1 MKISIRYKIVGLLGT
16 ILILA
21 MMTYVYLATSLFTS
35 DKLAYIYDSNA
46 SLVGTL
52 AEQVQVHT
60 STLAEELLYF
70 ASEQSNAK
78 GRGEVTDAPA
88 RSLMSADPD
97 VLSLEI
103 WEKNGAALEQSYR
116 YVDPDRLAAFNLSA
130 QDLDDSRKGHRPD
143 PTAVLGEKIVLEN
156 VSLPPDVALLRL
168 ATASS
173 DGQRV
178 VVAELRPDRLLRL
191 FARPRLAKLYLVDSR
206 GRVLIHPDSREMLS
220 IADESAVPVV
230 KEALERGSRGAREFD
245 SPRGAVIGAW
255 AAVGVGRLTVVAEVP
270 RAEAFSA
277 TRELI
282 RKSVI
287 FAALVIF
294 IALLASIYLSRRLA
308 APLSK
313 LEQTM
318 AVISE
323 GHFGT
328 KVEVTS
334 RDEIGA
340 LAAAFNRM
348 SQELAER
355 EARQLETNAQ
365 LAQSEKL
372 SALGELSA
380 GIVHEV
386 RNPMAAIAGFAELCK
401 DAETLEEAKEY
412 GAFILGDARRAT
424 EILQNLLDFA
434 RPEAVTFEPLD
445 AAALTNGALRLV
457 SHQLKTMDVMVETH
471 FPEPLSITGNS
482 NQLRQ
487 VLINLMMNAGHAMDG
502 CAERNLNVSIAR
514 VPGGTVQISI
524 KDSGVGMPREVKEK
538 LFKPF
543 FTTKA
548 KGKGTGLG
556 LSVSRKIVTDHQ
568 GEILVESEP
577 GKGTTFIVCLPG
589 SLSPPG
595 GEGERR

>member
-1 MKISIRYKIVGLLGT
+1 MKISIRYKIVGLVGT

-21 MMTYVYLATSLFTS
+21 MVTYVYLATSLFTS
-35 DKLAYIYDSNA
+35 DKLASIYDSNA

-52 AEQVQVHT
+52 GEQVQVHT

-70 ASEQSNAK
+70 AAEQSSAK
-78 GRGEVTDAPA
+78 SRAESDDAPA
-88 RSLMSADPD
+88 RALLSADSD

-103 WEKNGAALEQSYR
+103 WEKRGTALEQTYR

-130 QDLDDSRKGHRPD
+130 QDLDDSRKGHKPD
-143 PTAVLGEKIVLEN
+143 PAAVIGEKIVLEN

-168 ATASS
+168 SAASS

-178 VVAELRPDRLLRL
+178 VISELRPDRLLRL
-191 FARPRLAKLYLVDSR
+191 FSRPGLARVYLVDSR
-206 GRVLIHPDSREMLS
+206 GRVLVHPDARKVLS
-220 IADESAVPVV
+220 LADQSAVPVV
-230 KEALERGSRGAREFD
+230 KDALELGSRGAREFD
-245 SPRGAVIGAW
+245 APEGAVIGAW
-255 AAVGVGRLTVVAEVP
+255 SAVGVGRLSVVAEVP

-277 TRELI
+277 TRELV
-282 RKSVI
+282 RRSVI

-294 IALLASIYLSRRLA
+294 VALLASIYLSRRLA
-308 APLSK
+308 APLGK

-328 KVEVTS
+328 QVEVTS

-340 LAAAFNRM
+340 LATAFNRM
-348 SQELAER
+348 SQELSER
-355 EARQLETNAQ
+355 EARILEANAQ

-386 RNPMAAIAGFAELCK
+386 RNPMAAITGFAELCA
-401 DAETLEEAKEY
+401 DSTTLDEAREY
-412 GAFILGDARRAT
+412 GAFILGDAKRAT

-434 RPEAVTFEPLD
+434 RPEAVTFESLD
-445 AAALTNGALRLV
+445 ATAVAQGALRLV
-457 SHQLKTMDVMVETH
+457 SHQLKTMEVQIETR
-471 FPEPLSITGNS
+471 FPQALNVSGNS

-487 VLINLMMNAGHAMDG
+487 VLINLMMNAGHAMNG
-502 CAERNLNVSIAR
+502 CPERNLLVSTSLATN
-514 VPGGTVQISI
+514 GAVQISI
-524 KDSGVGMPREVKEK
+524 RDSGVGMPQEVKEK
-538 LFKPF
+538 LFRPF
-543 FTTKA
+543 FTTKT

-556 LSVSRKIVTDHQ
+556 LSVSRKIVTDHR

-577 GKGTTFIVCLPG
+577 GKGTTFIVSLP
-589 SLSPPG
+589 PAPG
-595 GEGERR
+595 GDAG

>member
-21 MMTYVYLATSLFTS
+21 MVTYVSLATSLFTS

-46 SLVGTL
+46 TLAGTL
-52 AEQVQVHT
+52 ADQVQVNT
-60 STLAEELLYF
+60 STLAEKLLYF
-70 ASEQSNAK
+70 ASEQSRAK
-78 GRGEVTDAPA
+78 GRGELDDAPA
-88 RSLMSADPD
+88 RSLLSADSD
-97 VLSLEI
+97 LLSLEI
-103 WEKNGAALEQSYR
+103 WEKKGAALEQSYR
-116 YVDPDRLAAFNLSA
+116 YVDAARLAAIDLSA
-130 QDLDDSRKGHRPD
+130 QDLDDSRKAHRPD
-143 PTAVLGEKIVLEN
+143 PTAVQGEKIVLEN

-168 ATASS
+168 SVASS

-178 VVAELRPDRLLRL
+178 VIADVRPDRLLRL
-191 FARPRLAKLYLVDSR
+191 FVRPGLARTSLVDAR
-206 GRVLIHPDSREMLS
+206 GRVLVHPDSRKVLA
-220 IADESAVPVV
+220 IADQSAVPVV
-230 KEALERGSRGAREFD
+230 KDALERGSRGAREFD
-245 SPRGAVIGAW
+245 SPEGAVIGAW
-255 AAVGVGRLTVVAEVP
+255 AAVGVGRLSVVVEVP

-277 TRELI
+277 TRELK
-282 RKSVI
+282 RKSII

-313 LEQTM
+313 LEETM

-328 KVEVTS
+328 EVEVTS
-334 RDEIGA
+334 RDEIGT

-348 SQELAER
+348 SRELSER
-355 EARQLETNAQ
+355 EAKLLETNAQ

-386 RNPMAAIAGFAELCK
+386 RNPMAAIAGFAELCTE
-401 DAETLEEAKEY
+401 ATTLEEAREY
-412 GAFILGDARRAT
+412 GGFIRGDAKRAT

-445 AAALTNGALRLV
+445 AAEVARGALRLV
-457 SHQLKTMDVMVETH
+457 THQLRTMDVLVETR
-471 FPEPLSITGNS
+471 FPAPLELIGNS

-487 VLINLMMNAGHAMDG
+487 VLINLMMNAGHAMEG
-502 CAERNLNVSIAR
+502 CAERNLTVSTSVAAD
-514 VPGGTVQISI
+514 GAVQISI
-524 KDSGVGMPREVKEK
+524 RDSGVGMTKEVKDK
-538 LFKPF
+538 LFRPF

-556 LSVSRKIVTDHQ
+556 LSVSRKIVAAHS
-568 GEILVESEP
+568 GELLVESEP
-577 GKGTTFIVCLPG
+577 GKGTTFIVSIPAA
-589 SLSPPG
+589 PPHG
-595 GEGERR
+595 A